1 MTVLDSTDF
10 RVGLDMA
17 SVAQV
22 AEAIETHGDRYL
34 QRIFTPHE
42 LECCQ
47 TEHGALSAES
57 LTARWAA
64 KEATLKVLR
73 PNGEQ
78 PEWRSIEVRRLEGGA
93 CTLELTGKAATMA
106 AEAGITGISLSLT
119 HEGPYA
125 AAIVLAVCGNRP
137 TANGEMNA

>member
-1 MTVLDSTDF
+1 MTALDTTDF

-22 AEAIETHGDRYL
+22 SEAIEVHGDRYL
-34 QRIFTPHE
+34 NRIFTPHE

-47 TEHGALSAES
+47 SEHGGFSAES
-57 LTARWAA
+57 LAARWAA
-64 KEATLKVLR
+64 KEAALKVLR

-78 PEWRSIEVRRLEGGA
+78 PEWRTIEVRRLEGGA
-93 CTLELTGKAATMA
+93 CTLELSGKAATMA
-106 AEAGITGISLSLT
+106 TEAGITELSLSLT

-125 AAIVLAVCGNRP
+125 AAIVLAVCGNDQQQ
-137 TANGEMNA
+137 TEK